1 MASPRDLLKE
11 CVIIAKTIWFQSG
24 KVKFNKSLCR
34 FLADTYADCL
44 RHLDIDVLREGF
56 SRNPAYITAPVE
68 LRRLMLCG
76 QMLVTRWTQKDW
88 WMSVMTSSDSA
99 SVQQK
104 VVLHFREFLECVK
117 VLILI
122 NLHMIDHP
130 LFDSPIVSVQEAF
143 IGDIHS
149 LILSIED
156 YKRRHRLF
164 PPKFVKLG
172 DCLLEKLQPEIFNHG
187 HPYVIDI
194 SRDVEIFYEHR
205 LGAGSFGAVYKCKF
219 LGVMAAAK
227 VFQSDLNKEGVE
239 QEANLYSKLLHP
251 NVVQFIGYGV
261 NEREHVIVL
270 ELMSMDLKRF
280 LDDQKKKNGKKNGEQ
295 GPPLPLLTAI
305 NIMAQIAEAMNYL
318 HKSGVMHRDLKAS
331 NVLINIGE
339 GQDESSLSVK
349 LADFGLSKLKLHD
362 SKYTTKMVGT
372 TRWRAPEA
380 FEDEANIEKYRKSAD
395 VYSFA
400 LVFFEV
406 LTGEIPFEGVPLTNV
421 LQCIRHGMRPHL
433 PPVEYCPGYLSALI
447 EKCWAT
453 NPAECPQFPKISQLL
468 ACCKN
473 MILMHS
479 FPSPRNFFM
488 HFDVTRRGPPHLKNL
503 FYRFNN
509 FEGRIPGNPSV
520 SGWGMSEDFKF
531 SFGLASCC
539 VSEATFQDFDA
550 NEIAKVDNRVI
561 GCFGVF
567 GTHPGLA
574 KRFLGL
580 LFHDLLKH
588 PHFFHDPKLAIVET
602 YKEIDQDNWGE
613 EKSQHHAA
621 RSTACMCVFMGDRL
635 LVANV
640 GDSRA
645 VICTHGEAIALSTN
659 HTPYQAQIRN
669 PGGVRYN
676 HWINTGG
683 FGVSCA
689 CGVQQLEQ
697 YLVTEPE
704 IHEVT
709 IEEGVDFLVL
719 ATAGLW
725 SVVSNQDAVSMVQSI
740 PDAEEAANR
749 LVEEAHRRGS
759 PDNVTCVIV
768 RFHHDA

>member
-1 MASPRDLLKE
+1 
-11 CVIIAKTIWFQSG
+11 
-24 KVKFNKSLCR
+24 
-34 FLADTYADCL
+34 
-44 RHLDIDVLREGF
+44 
-56 SRNPAYITAPVE
+56 
-68 LRRLMLCG
+68 
-76 QMLVTRWTQKDW
+76 
-88 WMSVMTSSDSA
+88 
-99 SVQQK
+99 
-104 VVLHFREFLECVK
+104 
-117 VLILI
+117 
-122 NLHMIDHP
+122 
-130 LFDSPIVSVQEAF
+130 
-143 IGDIHS
+143 
-149 LILSIED
+149 
-156 YKRRHRLF
+156 
-164 PPKFVKLG
+164 
-172 DCLLEKLQPEIFNHG
+172 
-187 HPYVIDI
+187 
-194 SRDVEIFYEHR
+194 
-205 LGAGSFGAVYKCKF
+205 
-219 LGVMAAAK
+219 
-227 VFQSDLNKEGVE
+227 
-239 QEANLYSKLLHP
+239 
-251 NVVQFIGYGV
+251 
-261 NEREHVIVL
+261 
-270 ELMSMDLKRF
+270 MDLKTF
-280 LDDQKKKNGKKNGEQ
+280 LDDQKKKNGKENGEQ
-295 GPPLPLLTAI
+295 GPPLPLQTAI
-305 NIMAQIAEAMNYL
+305 NIMVQIAEAMNYL

-339 GQDESSLSVK
+339 GQDDSSLSVK

-362 SKYTTKMVGT
+362 SKFTTKMVGT

-406 LTGEIPFEGVPLTNV
+406 LIGEIPFEGIPLTNV
-421 LQCIRHGMRPHL
+421 LRCIRNGMRPHL

-453 NPAECPQFPKISQLL
+453 DPAERPQFPEISQLL

-473 MILMHS
+473 LILMHS
-479 FPSPRNFFM
+479 SPSPRNFFM
-488 HFDVTRRGPPHLKNL
+488 HFDVTRRGPPHLQNL

-509 FEGRIPGNPSV
+509 FGSRISGNPSV
-520 SGWGMSEDFKF
+520 SGWGVSEDFKF

-539 VSEATFQDFDA
+539 VSKATFQEFDA
-550 NEIAKVDNRVI
+550 NGIAKVANTVI

-567 GTHPGLA
+567 GTHPGSRLA

-602 YKEIDQDNWGE
+602 YKKIDQDNWGE
-613 EKSQHHAA
+613 EKSQQHAA
-621 RSTACMCVFMGDRL
+621 RSTACMYVLVGDQL

-640 GDSRA
+640 GDSTA

-659 HTPYQAQIRN
+659 HTLYQAQIGN
-669 PGGVRYN
+669 PGGVVRYN
-676 HWINTGG
+676 HWIIRGG
-683 FGVSCA
+683 FVVSCA

-704 IHEVT
+704 IHEVK
-709 IEEGVDFLVL
+709 IEEGVAFLVL

-725 SVVSNQDAVSMVQSI
+725 SVVSNQDAVSLVQSI

-768 RFHHDA
+768 HFHHDA